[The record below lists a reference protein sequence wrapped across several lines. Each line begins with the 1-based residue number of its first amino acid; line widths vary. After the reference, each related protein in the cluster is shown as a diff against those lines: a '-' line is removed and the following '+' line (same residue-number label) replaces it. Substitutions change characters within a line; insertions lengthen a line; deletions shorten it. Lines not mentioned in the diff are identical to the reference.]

1 MPTFRYQGR
10 TLDGSSTNG
19 KIEAVN
25 SEAAAEALMNK
36 GVIPLNVRLE
46 KDSAKSKVS
55 LSKLFVPAIPL
66 EVIILF
72 SRQLFSLT
80 KAGVPLLRSMR
91 GLLQNCENKQ
101 LKEALEDVVSEL
113 SNGRGLSSAMQ
124 QHSKVFSPLFVS
136 MINVGENTGRLD
148 QALLQLANYYEQEL
162 ETRKR
167 IKAAMR
173 YPTFVIIFITIAMF
187 VLNILVIPE
196 FASMFTRF
204 GVELPLP
211 TRILIATSNFFVNYW
226 VLLVVAMIGVFTVF
240 RAWVATADG
249 REKFDKFRLRLP
261 IVAISLIVRSFLVL
275 PEPFRCNQGGCHLT
289 SLWLWPGGEALGN
302 RFLENRI
309 LEMKS
314 AIEAGSTISVTA
326 INSKIFT
333 PIVIQMIAVGEET
346 GRIDE
351 LLLEVSDFYD
361 REVDYDLKTLTA
373 RIEPL
378 LLVIVA
384 GMVMVLALGIFLPM
398 WGGMLDIIKGG

>member
-1 MPTFRYQGR
+1 
-10 TLDGSSTNG
+10 
-19 KIEAVN
+19 
-25 SEAAAEALMNK
+25 
-36 GVIPLNVRLE
+36 
-46 KDSAKSKVS
+46 
-55 LSKLFVPAIPL
+55 
-66 EVIILF
+66 
-72 SRQLFSLT
+72 
-80 KAGVPLLRSMR
+80 MR

-187 VLNILVIPE
+187 ILNILVIPE

-226 VLLVVAMIGVFTVF
+226 VLLIVAMIGAFAVF

-249 REKFDKFRLRLP
+249 REKFDTR
-261 IVAISLIVRSFLVL
+261 IVCIATFY
-275 PEPFRCNQGGCHLT
+275 
-289 SLWLWPGGEALGN
+289 LWP
-302 RFLENRI
+302 R
-309 LEMKS
+309 
-314 AIEAGSTISVTA
+314 
-326 INSKIFT
+326 
-333 PIVIQMIAVGEET
+333 QM
-346 GRIDE
+346 R
-351 LLLEVSDFYD
+351 LCFSFH
-361 REVDYDLKTLTA
+361 
-373 RIEPL
+373 
-378 LLVIVA
+378 
-384 GMVMVLALGIFLPM
+384 
-398 WGGMLDIIKGG
+398 

>member
-10 TLDGSSTNG
+10 TLDGSSTSG
-19 KIEAVN
+19 KVEAVN
-25 SEAAAEALMNK
+25 SESAAEALMNK
-36 GVIPLNVRLE
+36 GIIPLNLRLE
-46 KDSAKSKVS
+46 KEGVKSKVS

-101 LKEALEDVVSEL
+101 LKEALEDVVAEL

-124 QHSKVFSPLFVS
+124 SHTKVFSPLFVS

-148 QALLQLANYYEQEL
+148 EALLQLANYYEQEL

-173 YPTFVIIFITIAMF
+173 YPTFVIVFITIAMF
-187 VLNILVIPE
+187 ILNILVIPE

-211 TRILIATSNFFVNYW
+211 TRVLIATSNFFVNYW
-226 VLLVVAMIGVFTVF
+226 GLLIAAIVGAFLIF
-240 RAWVATADG
+240 RSWVATADG
-249 REKFDKFRLRLP
+249 REKFDKLRLRLP
-261 IVAISLIVRSFLVL
+261 IVGDIVNRAQLSRFSRTFSLMLKSGVPL
-275 PEPFRCNQGGCHLT
+275 NQ
-289 SLWLWPGGEALGN
+289 SLALAGEALGN
-302 RFLENRI
+302 KFLENRI

-333 PIVIQMIAVGEET
+333 PLVIQMIAVGEET

-398 WGGMLDIIKGG
+398 WGMLDIIKGG